1 MGASGGWISRCIEL
15 GMYCVN
21 IFNTRAQKLVK
32 PPGTK
37 ILCRKALADTLLNIF
52 IDVFGAYVP
61 QLPGF
66 VITSEQ
72 ALSRQVLA
80 TFHGSSDPTIGN
92 LDVFSRQAQ
101 FSAVL
106 VSGE

>member
-1 MGASGGWISRCIEL
+1 M
-15 GMYCVN
+15 
-21 IFNTRAQKLVK
+21 
-32 PPGTK
+32 
-37 ILCRKALADTLLNIF
+37 
-52 IDVFGAYVP
+52 
-61 QLPGF
+61 
-66 VITSEQ
+66 SEQ